1 MSDGREIK
9 VVRIQ
14 IGGQSYPKTWQAWVA
29 SLIVGI
35 FAVAMI
41 ALIAVLASAVF
52 VVVLVLFAIAA
63 ALVIL
68 RLIFSPADIARGFR
82 EFRKNRNA

>member
-1 MSDGREIK
+1 MSDSREIK

-14 IGGQSYPKTWQAWVA
+14 IGGQSYPKSWQGWIA

-41 ALIAVLASAVF
+41 VLIAVLASAVF
-52 VVVLVLFAIAA
+52 VVALVLFAVAA